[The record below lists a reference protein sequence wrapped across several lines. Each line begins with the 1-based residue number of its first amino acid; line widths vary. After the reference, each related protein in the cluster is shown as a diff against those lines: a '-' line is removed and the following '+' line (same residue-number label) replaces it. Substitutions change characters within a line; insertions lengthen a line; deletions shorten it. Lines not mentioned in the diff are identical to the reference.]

1 MANRSRTRAIRA
13 RNARVVRD
21 GAGIC
26 HLCGH
31 PGADAADHV
40 VPLAQGGSD
49 TVDNLRPAHHFE
61 PCPTCGVKCNRVK
74 GDKVI
79 APVIRR
85 SGALARPQGGFP
97 SPPVPAPSRRSADLS
112 TTFF

>member
-61 PCPTCGVKCNRVK
+61 PCPTCGIKCNRVK
-74 GDKVI
+74 SDKVV
-79 APVIRR
+79 APVMRR
-85 SGALARPQGGFP
+85 SGSLARPQGGAPLPPDAGPFP
-97 SPPVPAPSRRSADLS
+97 
-112 TTFF
+112 T